1 MMVFTHNEEETTA
14 LAGRV
19 AGRIQK
25 GDVLLLSGDLGTGKT
40 VFARGIIRSLS
51 GDPALTVP
59 SPTYTLVQSYNTPRG
74 IVWHFDL
81 YRIEGPE
88 EICEIGWDAA
98 RENGG
103 IALVEWPEKMGL
115 FVPANAL
122 RLSFGTKDGHRFVDG
137 PESLLS

>member
-1 MMVFTHNEEETTA
+1 MMVFTHSEEETTA

-25 GDVLLLSGDLGTGKT
+25 GDVLLLSGDLGAGKT
-40 VFARGIIRSLS
+40 VFARGVIRALS
-51 GDPALTVP
+51 GDPALSVP
-59 SPTYTLVQSYNTPRG
+59 SPTYTLVQSYDTPRG
-74 IVWHFDL
+74 VIWHFDL

-98 RENGG
+98 RESGG
-103 IALVEWPEKMGL
+103 IALVEWPEKMGI
-115 FVPANAL
+115 FAPANAL
-122 RLSFGTKDGHRFVDG
+122 RLSFGTKDGQRFVDG